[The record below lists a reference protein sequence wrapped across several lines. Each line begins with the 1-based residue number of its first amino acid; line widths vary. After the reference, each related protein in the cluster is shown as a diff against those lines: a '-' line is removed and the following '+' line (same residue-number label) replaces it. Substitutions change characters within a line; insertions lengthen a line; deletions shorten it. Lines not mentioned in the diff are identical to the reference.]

1 MTAPAAPAGPRRA
14 PGFSGAAPSSG
25 EPEPSDHVLT
35 RPLRVLVVTV
45 LAALGL
51 FLAAELV
58 LWAGLGQLRATS
70 TEGDG
75 PFFVVM
81 FSAFAAA
88 AATAGTVIVTRQPRN
103 MIGWLLL
110 AIPVCA
116 AFALMAG
123 DYATYALVT
132 APGSL
137 PFGTAAAWIDRWTV
151 VPMLCLPILL
161 FLLFP
166 DGRVPSGRWRPVLW
180 LALAAP
186 ALTTA
191 LFALTPGP
199 MTGGFAQLTSVRV
212 INPLGIRAVG
222 GVIRVLSLIGGFSCL
237 LAAFLAGAA
246 VVARFRSRRGD
257 ERQQIKWLAFA
268 GTAFL
273 AELALTMVGAAT
285 LGNSAAGDTWGN
297 TMYTVMSATLGLGIP
312 AACAVAILKYRLYG
326 IDVVISKTVAYAVL
340 AAFITAVY
348 VLLVVGAGALAG
360 SGGRPSLGLSI
371 LATAVVAVAFQPVR
385 ERVQRF
391 ANRLVYGKR
400 ATPYEALSQ
409 LSERMAS
416 TYATEDLLPTMATI
430 VAEATGAA
438 RADVWL
444 RDGDELRAIASCP
457 ADAGSRPAVA
467 LAGGEFPAGGGADRR
482 VPVMHNGE
490 LLGAL
495 SITKKRRDAFTP
507 TEDKLVSDLATQ
519 AGLMLRNV
527 GLTEQLIARLAELR
541 ASRERLVTAQDRER
555 QRLERDIRGGAQR
568 QLAGL
573 ASKLELAA
581 QALEHDE
588 AQAKALLNQVT
599 SHTAQALKDLRE
611 LARGIYPALLAD
623 MGIAAALDAQARKA
637 PIPVSVEAGEIGRY
651 PQETEAAVYF
661 CALEALRNAAK
672 HAHASRAS
680 VRLSERNAELRFE
693 VTDNGQGFDPATT
706 QQGTGLQGIADRIDA
721 LGGHVH
727 VDSAPGQGTKINGQ
741 IPVLATT

>member
-25 EPEPSDHVLT
+25 EPEPGDHVLT

-88 AATAGTVIVTRQPRN
+88 AAIAGTVIVTRQPRN

-123 DYATYALVT
+123 DYATYTLVT

-191 LFALTPGP
+191 LFALTPGR

-212 INPLGIRAVG
+212 INPLGIRAAG
-222 GVIRVLSLIGGFSCL
+222 GVIRVLSPIGGFSCL

-246 VVARFRSRRGD
+246 LAARFRSRRGD

-326 IDVVISKTVAYAVL
+326 IDVVISKTVVYAVL

-391 ANRLVYGKR
+391 ANRLVYGRR

-416 TYATEDLLPTMATI
+416 TYATEDLLPTMARI

-444 RDGDELRAIASCP
+444 RDGGELRAVASWP
-457 ADAGSRPAVA
+457 AGADPRPAVA
-467 LAGGEFPAGGGADRR
+467 LAGGEFPGRGADRR
-482 VPVMHNGE
+482 VPVMYHGE

-495 SITKKRRDAFTP
+495 SITKKRGDAFTP

-541 ASRERLVTAQDRER
+541 TSRERLVTAQDRER

-637 PIPVSVEAGEIGRY
+637 PIPVSVEAGGIGRY

-680 VRLSERNAELRFE
+680 VRLSENNAELQFE
-693 VTDNGQGFDPATT
+693 VADNGQGFDPATT

-727 VDSAPGQGTKINGQ
+727 IDSAPGQGTKINGQ
-741 IPVLATT
+741 VPVLATT

>member
-1 MTAPAAPAGPRRA
+1 
-14 PGFSGAAPSSG
+14 
-25 EPEPSDHVLT
+25 
-35 RPLRVLVVTV
+35 VLVVTV

-88 AATAGTVIVTRQPRN
+88 AAIAGTVIVTRQPRN

-123 DYATYALVT
+123 DYATYTLVT

-191 LFALTPGP
+191 LFALTPGR

-212 INPLGIRAVG
+212 INPLGIRAAG
-222 GVIRVLSLIGGFSCL
+222 GVIRVLSPIGGFSCL

-246 VVARFRSRRGD
+246 LAARFRSRRGD

-326 IDVVISKTVAYAVL
+326 IDVVISKTVVYAVL

-391 ANRLVYGKR
+391 ANRLVYGRR

-444 RDGDELRAIASCP
+444 RDGGELRAVASWP
-457 ADAGSRPAVA
+457 AGADPRPAVA
-467 LAGGEFPAGGGADRR
+467 LAGGEFPGRGADRR
-482 VPVMHNGE
+482 VPVMYHGE

-495 SITKKRRDAFTP
+495 SITKKRGDAFTP

-541 ASRERLVTAQDRER
+541 TSRERLVTAQDRER

-637 PIPVSVEAGEIGRY
+637 PIPVSVEAGGIGRY

-680 VRLSERNAELRFE
+680 VRLSENNAELQFE
-693 VTDNGQGFDPATT
+693 VADNGQGFDPATT

-727 VDSAPGQGTKINGQ
+727 IDSAPGQGTKINGQ
-741 IPVLATT
+741 VPVLATT

>member
-1 MTAPAAPAGPRRA
+1 MTSPAASAGPRRA
-14 PGFSGAAPSSG
+14 PGFPGAVASGGPESG
-25 EPEPSDHVLT
+25 DHVLT
-35 RPLRVLVVTV
+35 WPLRALVATV

-58 LWAGLGQLRATS
+58 LWASLGQLQATS

-81 FSAFAAA
+81 FSGFAAA
-88 AATAGTVIVTRQPRN
+88 AAIAGTVIITRQPRN

-137 PFGTAAAWIDRWTV
+137 PFGTAAAWIDRWAI

-186 ALTTA
+186 ILTTA
-191 LFALTPGP
+191 LFALTPGR

-212 INPLGIRAVG
+212 INPLGIRAAG

-246 VVARFRSRRGD
+246 LVARFRSRRGD

-273 AELALTMVGAAT
+273 AELALTLVFALI

-297 TMYTVMSATLGLGIP
+297 TMFTVMSATLGLGIP
-312 AACAVAILKYRLYG
+312 AACTVAILKYRLYD
-326 IDVVISKTVAYAVL
+326 IDVVISKTVVYAVL

-348 VLLVVGAGALAG
+348 VLLVAGAGALAG

-391 ANRLVYGKR
+391 ANRLVYGRR

-444 RDGDELRAIASCP
+444 RDGGELRAIASCP

-482 VPVMHNGE
+482 VPVMHHGE

-495 SITKKRRDAFTP
+495 SITKKRGDAFTP

-680 VRLSERNAELRFE
+680 VRLSESNAELRFE